1 MLLREAD
8 NSVCTDRSG
17 EKRDGERE
25 RRVATRAGDLESMCG
40 WINAS
45 VT

>member
-1 MLLREAD
+1 MREAD

-25 RRVATRAGDLESMCG
+25 RRVATGDLESMCG